1 MLLFS
6 GDSTQPTCRAVM
18 QYSIP
23 RDEGNAKKGGGS
35 GTGSAGA
42 DDFASD
48 WICAQVSPLQQLK
61 VLAYAC
67 PQVYIRQKAF
77 KFHIL
82 VTYNKVSL

>member
-18 QYSIP
+18 HYSIP
-23 RDEGNAKKGGGS
+23 RDNEGNAKKGGGGS
-35 GTGSAGA
+35 GSGSAAGA

-61 VLAYAC
+61 ALSL
-67 PQVYIRQKAF
+67 
-77 KFHIL
+77 L
-82 VTYNKVSL
+82 VTRAGLYTLVIFL